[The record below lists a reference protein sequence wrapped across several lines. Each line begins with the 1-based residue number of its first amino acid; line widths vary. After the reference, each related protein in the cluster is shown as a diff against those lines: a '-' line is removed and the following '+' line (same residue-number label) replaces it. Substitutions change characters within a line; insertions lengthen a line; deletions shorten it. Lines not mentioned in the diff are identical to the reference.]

1 MKDISLSDL
10 IEILLALHGAAV
22 LIVNLTDTPK
32 DNDLV
37 ARFYRGVELLAGIFS
52 PLAKR

>member
-1 MKDISLSDL
+1 MTVEIRDL
-10 IEILLALHGAAV
+10 LEILLALHGAAV

-32 DNDLV
+32 DDAAV

>member
-1 MKDISLSDL
+1 MKDVSLSQL

-32 DNDLV
+32 DDDAV
-37 ARFYRGVELLAGIFS
+37 ARFYRGVELFAGIFT
-52 PLAKR
+52 PLVKR

>member
-1 MKDISLSDL
+1 MKDVSLSDL
-10 IEILLALHGAAV
+10 IEIILALHGAAV

-32 DNDLV
+32 DDDLMG
-37 ARFYRGVELLAGIFS
+37 RFYRGVELLAGIVS

>member
-1 MKDISLSDL
+1 MTVEIRDL
-10 IEILLALHGAAV
+10 LEILLALHGAAV

-32 DNDLV
+32 DDDLV
-37 ARFYRGVELLAGIFS
+37 SRFYRGVELLAGIFS

>member
-1 MKDISLSDL
+1 MNVEIRDL
-10 IEILLALHGAAV
+10 MEIILALHGAAV

-37 ARFYRGVELLAGIFS
+37 GQFYRGIELFAGIFT
-52 PLAKR
+52 PLVKR

>member
-1 MKDISLSDL
+1 MTDVSLSQL

-32 DNDLV
+32 DDDLV
-37 ARFYRGVELLAGIFS
+37 ARFYRGVELFAGIFT
-52 PLAKR
+52 PLVKR

>member
-1 MKDISLSDL
+1 MNVEIRDL
-10 IEILLALHGAAV
+10 MEIILALHGAAV

-37 ARFYRGVELLAGIFS
+37 RQFYRGIELFAGIFT
-52 PLAKR
+52 PLVKR

>member
-1 MKDISLSDL
+1 MNVEIRDL
-10 IEILLALHGAAV
+10 IEIILALHGAAV

-37 ARFYRGVELLAGIFS
+37 ARFYRGIELFAGIFT
-52 PLAKR
+52 PLVKR

>member
-1 MKDISLSDL
+1 MKDVSLSDL

-32 DNDLV
+32 DDHLV
-37 ARFYRGVELLAGIFS
+37 ARFYRGVELFAGIFS

>member
-1 MKDISLSDL
+1 MNVQLTDL
-10 IEILLALHGAAV
+10 VEIVLALHGAAV

-32 DNDLV
+32 DDELI
-37 ARFYRGVELLAGIFS
+37 ARFYRTIELFAGLVT

>member
-1 MKDISLSDL
+1 MTVEIRDL
-10 IEILLALHGAAV
+10 LEILLALHGAAV

-32 DNDLV
+32 DDALV

>member
-1 MKDISLSDL
+1 MTVEIRELL
-10 IEILLALHGAAV
+10 EILLALHGAAV

>member
-1 MKDISLSDL
+1 MTDVSLSQL

-32 DNDLV
+32 DDALV
-37 ARFYRGVELLAGIFS
+37 ARFYRGVELFAGIFT
-52 PLAKR
+52 PLVKR

>member
-1 MKDISLSDL
+1 MNNVTLTDL
-10 IEILLALHGAAV
+10 IEVILALHGAAV

-32 DNDLV
+32 DDDLV
-37 ARFYRGVELLAGIFS
+37 SRFYRAIELFAGLVT